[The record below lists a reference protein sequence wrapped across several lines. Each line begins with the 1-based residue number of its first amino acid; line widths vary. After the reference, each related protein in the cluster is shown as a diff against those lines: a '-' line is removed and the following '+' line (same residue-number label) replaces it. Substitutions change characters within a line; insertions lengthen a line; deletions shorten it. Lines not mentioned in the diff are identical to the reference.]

1 MCSVQ
6 SCLKANSHSVYFVC
20 PRGKQKGQRQGF
32 LWAAPRRCVVF
43 HLDIGP
49 WLKRHFI
56 DNTAEA
62 LGFDIETRK
71 KLRPKSIL
79 DTVRLAIW
87 GVVPDGEL
95 AMLSSKSWPQMSIT
109 WAMLAEVPPA
119 TTVALGNWVDKPAD
133 TQRSEMPLRY
143 TGFWRCVLRLFA
155 NGVTQP
161 EKVLMWD
168 ELGHKLYVAT
178 RERSFDRAS
187 TVLQAKEVVFFT
199 ASSDEIHFQKANSL
213 MQRIF
218 HDSRSRLQGHATAV
232 KEAARSPG
240 CGEPAR

>member
-1 MCSVQ
+1 
-6 SCLKANSHSVYFVC
+6 
-20 PRGKQKGQRQGF
+20 
-32 LWAAPRRCVVF
+32 
-43 HLDIGP
+43 
-49 WLKRHFI
+49 
-56 DNTAEA
+56 
-62 LGFDIETRK
+62 
-71 KLRPKSIL
+71 
-79 DTVRLAIW
+79 
-87 GVVPDGEL
+87 
-95 AMLSSKSWPQMSIT
+95 MLSSKSWPQMSIT

-218 HDSRSRLQGHATAV
+218 HDSRDYITKSLASGGTSATYPIASYCRKVMCTAFVATLQLPEPQFASRPTCRGV
-232 KEAARSPG
+232 
-240 CGEPAR
+240 